1 MSTESSLELKVVDGL
16 RLDEDVRSALR
27 PGALIEDRQGRARR
41 LPRYFYEVPSWQ
53 FACEFRLS
61 PNFSLWEFLNV
72 DLRENEQMRQFP
84 RYAPCAVT
92 SLAAHLEVFR
102 GAVGTVVH
110 IAANGGYRSPSHEFS
125 GYASPHLWGT
135 AVNIYRIGDQML
147 DEKDQIGKFG
157 RLARDLLPGVCA
169 RPFGQGPLES
179 DDHLHLD
186 IGFVNV
192 VPHDAPGEGGEQA
205 AEALAG
211 AGEEAK

>member
-1 MSTESSLELKVVDGL
+1 MSTARSLELKVVDGL
-16 RLDEDVRSALR
+16 RLDEEIRAVLR
-27 PGALIEDRQGRARR
+27 PGMLIEDREGRARR

-53 FACEFRLS
+53 FACEFRLT

-72 DLRENEQMRQFP
+72 DVRENDQMRQFP
-84 RYAPCAVT
+84 RYVPCAVT

-147 DEKDQIGKFG
+147 DEKDQIEKFG
-157 RLARDLLPGVCA
+157 SLAHDLLPGLYP
-169 RPFGQGPLES
+169 RPYGSGPLES

-192 VPHDAPGEGGEQA
+192 VPHDAPGEDGEQA
-205 AEALAG
+205 TKALAR
-211 AGEEAK
+211 AGEEEK